1 MQMRVRVPVAT
12 LWVAPDRPR
21 PVDGP
26 AVADLP
32 DVPAWLAALDA
43 YPDDGDD
50 GDGRLGLHGRVHTQ
64 VLAGEPV
71 TVVGDDAA
79 YPGWVEVVC
88 PWQPSSLDERGYP
101 GWLREAHLIGDD
113 TGGHDDAPEDESW
126 AARPGPDGRADLA
139 LAREHLGLPYLWGG
153 TSPLG
158 LDCSGLVHLVHRELG
173 RVLPRDAHDQQ
184 ASTAP
189 VDPADAHPGDLVAAI
204 RDASES
210 VLEAS
215 QDNPL
220 LHAIVSATHGA
231 DTELLPLL
239 TTHSQSLLGVA
250 KAVVTERVTPYDLG
264 LDGARLD
271 TAIDVVVRVVLSHVM
286 QPSGA
291 PEETAEGIAWL
302 AGRALRG

>member
-43 YPDDGDD
+43 HPDDGDD

-184 ASTAP
+184 AATAP
-189 VDPADAHPGDLVAAI
+189 VDPADAHPGDLYFFARPGETAHHVGIVTGAYRMI
-204 RDASES
+204 HASE
-210 VLEAS
+210 AR
-215 QDNPL
+215 
-220 LHAIVSATHGA
+220 AIVEEPLDERRLAT
-231 DTELLPLL
+231 L
-239 TTHSQSLLGVA
+239 
-250 KAVVTERVTPYDLG
+250 
-264 LDGARLD
+264 
-271 TAIDVVVRVVLSHVM
+271 
-286 QPSGA
+286 SGA
-291 PEETAEGIAWL
+291 
-302 AGRALRG
+302 GRVR